1 MPGLARLLRPT
12 STHLPA
18 CRGRKSQEESVRL
31 RWPRGRSG
39 GFRKQSERDE
49 VDHGCDDEKIVVSRE
64 EGGVLEA
71 SAEARAQEVHGERL
85 LRVRGV
91 REALG
96 ERDIGQEHR

>member
-1 MPGLARLLRPT
+1 MPGPRPPASAHVDTLL
-12 STHLPA
+12 SLP
-18 CRGRKSQEESVRL
+18 SQEKSVCL
-31 RWPRGRSG
+31 RWPRGGSG

-49 VDHGCDDEKIVVSRE
+49 VDHGCDDEKIVVSRK
-64 EGGVLEA
+64 EGGVFEA
-71 SAEARAQEVHGERL
+71 SAEDRAQEVHGERL